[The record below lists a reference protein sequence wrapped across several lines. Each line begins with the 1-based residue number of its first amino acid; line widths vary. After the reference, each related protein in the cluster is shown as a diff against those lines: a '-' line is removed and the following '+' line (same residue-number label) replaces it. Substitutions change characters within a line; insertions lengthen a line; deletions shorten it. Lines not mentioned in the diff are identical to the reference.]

1 MKLSTVLLGVLAG
14 VSTAHNAGS
23 GQPMPKLMGARRF
36 LAELKAI
43 NSRHLVAPYPHPEA
57 RVPAPAAV
65 EERQNTDG
73 QCGPGFG
80 NCAAGICCSDAG

>member
-1 MKLSTVLLGVLAG
+1 MKLSSVLIGVLAG
-14 VSTAHNAGS
+14 VSTAHDAES
-23 GQPMPKLMGARRF
+23 GQPMPKLMGARQF

-43 NSRHLVAPYPHPEA
+43 NSRHLVAPNPHFEA
-57 RVPAPAAV
+57 REPAPAVV

-80 NCAAGICCSDAG
+80 NCAAGICCSPAG